1 VYCSKCGVNLAAGT
15 AFCGS
20 CGTPTGTPAAVIAR
34 PAGPLAYAGGPS
46 QAPYADPAGLVV
58 SRGFTYAGFWLRVVA
73 SLIDGVIMSIALC
86 VLLVPLFLLS
96 GFEAHIDEMVQRHG
110 QPDPA
115 IIVGLIG
122 VIFVFA
128 VVSVLIQWLY
138 HAYLESG
145 EKQATWGKQALGLY
159 VTDLMGHPITFG
171 RASGRFFAKMVTGMI
186 PLGIGYIMA
195 GFTERKQ
202 ALHDM
207 IASCLV
213 LRR

>member
-20 CGTPTGTPAAVIAR
+20 CGTPTGTPAAAIAR
-34 PAGPLAYAGGPS
+34 PSGPPSYVGGS
-46 QAPYADPAGLVV
+46 SHAAYADPAGLVV

-73 SLIDGVIMSIALC
+73 TLIDSVIMSIALG
-86 VLLVPLFLLS
+86 VLLVPLFLLT
-96 GFEAHIDEMVQRHG
+96 GMEAHIDGMVQHRG

-115 IIVGLIG
+115 LIVGLIAM
-122 VIFVFA
+122 ILVFA
-128 VVSVLIQWLY
+128 AVSVLIQWLY

-145 EKQATWGKQALGLY
+145 EKQGTWGKQALGLY
-159 VTDLMGHPITFG
+159 VTDLVGNPVTFG
-171 RASGRFFAKMVTGMI
+171 RASGRFFAKIITGMI

>member
-1 VYCSKCGVNLAAGT
+1 VYCSKCGANLAVGT

-20 CGTPTGTPAAVIAR
+20 CGTPTGTPAAAIAR
-34 PAGPLAYAGGPS
+34 PSAPPSYVGGSSHAG
-46 QAPYADPAGLVV
+46 YADPAGLVV

-73 SLIDGVIMSIALC
+73 ALIDGVIMGLALC
-86 VLLVPLFLLS
+86 VLLVPLFLLT
-96 GFEAHIDEMVQRHG
+96 GMGAQFDRMAEHRG
-110 QPDPA
+110 QPDPG
-115 IIVGLIG
+115 IIFGLIG
-122 VIFVFA
+122 MILVFA

-145 EKQATWGKQALGLY
+145 ERQGTWGKQALGLY
-159 VTDLMGHPITFG
+159 VTDLMGSPVTFG
-171 RASGRFFAKMVTGMI
+171 RASGRFFAKIVTGMI

>member
-1 VYCSKCGVNLAAGT
+1 VYCSKCGANLAAGT
-15 AFCGS
+15 GFCGS
-20 CGTPTGTPAAVIAR
+20 CGTPTGTPAAAIAH
-34 PAGPLAYAGGPS
+34 PAGPPAYAGGSS

-73 SLIDGVIMSIALC
+73 SLVDSVIMGIALC
-86 VLLVPLFLLS
+86 VLLVPLFLLT
-96 GFEAHIDEMVQRHG
+96 GFEARLGGMAQHHG

-115 IIVGLIG
+115 IIVGFIG
-122 VIFVFA
+122 MILVFA
-128 VVSVLIQWLY
+128 VVSVLVQWLY

-145 EKQATWGKQALGLY
+145 EKQATWGKRALGLY
-159 VTDLMGHPITFG
+159 VTDLTGKPTTFG
-171 RASGRFFAKMVTGMI
+171 RASGRFFAKMITGMI
-186 PLGIGYIMA
+186 PLGIGYVMA

>member
-1 VYCSKCGVNLAAGT
+1 MYCSKCGGNLAAGT

-20 CGTPTGTPAAVIAR
+20 CGTPTGTSAPAVAQPAAPSTYV
-34 PAGPLAYAGGPS
+34 GGS
-46 QAPYADPAGLVV
+46 THAAYADPAGLVA

-73 SLIDGVIMSIALC
+73 ALIDSVIVSIALC
-86 VLLVPLFLLS
+86 VLFVPLFFLTGAGALLS
-96 GFEAHIDEMVQRHG
+96 GMAVRHG

-115 IIVGLIG
+115 I
-122 VIFVFA
+122 VISFVATILVFA
-128 VVSVLIQWLY
+128 LLSVLAQWLY

-145 EKQATWGKQALGLY
+145 EKQGTWGKQALGLY
-159 VTDLMGHPITFG
+159 VTDLMGNPVTFG
-171 RASGRFFAKMVTGMI
+171 RASGRFFAKIVTGMI

-195 GFTERKQ
+195 GFTERRQ

>member
-1 VYCSKCGVNLAAGT
+1 VYCSKCGVNLTAGV

-20 CGTPTGTPAAVIAR
+20 CGTPTGTPAAAIAS
-34 PAGPLAYAGGPS
+34 PATLPAYVGGS
-46 QAPYADPAGLVV
+46 SRAPYADPAGLAV
-58 SRGFTYAGFWLRVVA
+58 SRGFSYAGFWLRVVA
-73 SLIDGVIMSIALC
+73 ALIDGVIMGIAGG
-86 VLLVPLFLLS
+86 VLFVPLFILT
-96 GFEAHIDEMVQRHG
+96 GAGAHLDGLAERHG
-110 QPDPA
+110 RPDPA
-115 IIVGLIG
+115 LIVGLIG
-122 VIFVFA
+122 MILVFA
-128 VVSVLIQWLY
+128 GVSLLIQWLY

-145 EKQATWGKQALGLY
+145 EMQATWGKQALGLY
-159 VTDLMGHPITFG
+159 VTDLLGNPTTFG
-171 RASGRFFAKMVTGMI
+171 RASGRFFAKIVTGMI

>member
-1 VYCSKCGVNLAAGT
+1 VYCSKCGVNLAAGA

-20 CGTPTGTPAAVIAR
+20 CGTPTGTPAAAIAR
-34 PAGPLAYAGGPS
+34 PAVSPSYAGGS
-46 QAPYADPAGLVV
+46 SHAVYADPAGLVV
-58 SRGFTYAGFWLRVVA
+58 SRGFSYAGFWPRVVA
-73 SLIDGVIMSIALC
+73 TLIDSGIMSLALG
-86 VLLVPLFLLS
+86 VLLIPLFFLS
-96 GFEAHIDEMVQRHG
+96 GTAAMIEAIVEHQD
-110 QPDPA
+110 QPDP
-115 IIVGLIG
+115 G
-122 VIFVFA
+122 VIISLISMILVLA
-128 VVSVLIQWLY
+128 SVSVLAQWLY

-145 EKQATWGKQALGLY
+145 EKQGTWGKQLMGLY
-159 VTDLMGHPITFG
+159 VTDLLGNPITFG
-171 RASGRFFAKMVTGMI
+171 RASGRFFAKIVTGMI

>member
-1 VYCSKCGVNLAAGT
+1 VYCSKCGVNLAAGA

-20 CGTPTGTPAAVIAR
+20 CGTPTGNPAAAIAR
-34 PAGPLAYAGGPS
+34 ASAPPSYIGGS
-46 QAPYADPAGLVV
+46 SHAAYADPAGLIA
-58 SRGFTYAGFWLRVVA
+58 SRGFSYAGFWLRVVA
-73 SLIDGVIMSIALC
+73 SLIDAVIMGFAGGILF
-86 VLLVPLFLLS
+86 VPLFFLTGL
-96 GFEAHIDEMVQRHG
+96 GAHINSLAERHG

-115 IIVGLIG
+115 FLVGLIG
-122 VIFVFA
+122 MILVFA
-128 VVSVLIQWLY
+128 TLSMLIQWLY

-145 EKQATWGKQALGLY
+145 EKQGTWGKQALGLY
-159 VTDLMGHPITFG
+159 VTDLMGNPITFG
-171 RASGRFFAKMVTGMI
+171 RASGRFFAKVVTGMI

>member
-1 VYCSKCGVNLAAGT
+1 MYCSKCGVNLAAGT

-20 CGTPTGTPAAVIAR
+20 CGTPTGTPAAAIAH
-34 PAGPLAYAGGPS
+34 PAGSLAYAGGSS

-58 SRGFTYAGFWLRVVA
+58 SRGFTYAGFWLRLA
-73 SLIDGVIMSIALC
+73 AALIDGVIMSVALC
-86 VLLVPLFLLS
+86 VLLVPLFLLT
-96 GFEAHIDEMVQRHG
+96 GFGAHLDGMVQRHG

-115 IIVGLIG
+115 LVVGLIG
-122 VIFVFA
+122 MIFVFA

-159 VTDLMGHPITFG
+159 VTDLMGNPVTFG

>member
-20 CGTPTGTPAAVIAR
+20 CGTPTGTPAAAIAR
-34 PAGPLAYAGGPS
+34 PSAPPSYVGGS
-46 QAPYADPAGLVV
+46 SHAAYADPAGLVV

-73 SLIDGVIMSIALC
+73 ALIDGVIMSIALG
-86 VLLVPLFLLS
+86 VLLVPLFLLT
-96 GFEAHIDEMVQRHG
+96 GMEAHIDEMVQHHG

-115 IIVGLIG
+115 LIVGLIAMI
-122 VIFVFA
+122 VVFA
-128 VVSVLIQWLY
+128 AVSVVIQWLY

-159 VTDLMGHPITFG
+159 VTDLMGNPITFG
-171 RASGRFFAKMVTGMI
+171 RASGRFFAKIITGMI

-195 GFTERKQ
+195 GFTERRQ

>member
-20 CGTPTGTPAAVIAR
+20 CGTPTGTPSVAIAR
-34 PAGPLAYAGGPS
+34 PAAPLAYVGGSS
-46 QAPYADPAGLVV
+46 QAAYADPAGLVV
-58 SRGFTYAGFWLRVVA
+58 SRGFAYAGFWLRVVA
-73 SLIDGVIMSIALC
+73 ALIDGVIMSIALC
-86 VLLVPLFLLS
+86 VLLVPVFLLT
-96 GFEAHIDEMVQRHG
+96 GFEAHIDGMVQRRG

-115 IIVGLIG
+115 VIVGLIG
-122 VIFVFA
+122 MILVFA
-128 VVSVLIQWLY
+128 LVSVLIQWLY

-159 VTDLMGHPITFG
+159 VTDLVGNPITFG

-202 ALHDM
+202 TLHDM

>member
-1 VYCSKCGVNLAAGT
+1 MYCSKCGTNLAADA

-20 CGTPTGTPAAVIAR
+20 CGTPAGR
-34 PAGPLAYAGGPS
+34 PAVALAQPVAPAYARAG
-46 QAPYADPAGLVV
+46 APVSYADPAGLVV
-58 SRGFTYAGFWLRVVA
+58 SRGFAYAGFWLRFVA
-73 SLIDGVIMSIALC
+73 ALIDGLIISLASV
-86 VLLVPLFLLS
+86 VLIIPLIFLT
-96 GFEAHIDEMVQRHG
+96 GFTASLEGLARSNG
-110 QPDPA
+110 RPDPA
-115 IIVGLIG
+115 LIG
-122 VIFVFA
+122 GFIMMLLVFSA
-128 VVSVLIQWLY
+128 ISVLMQWLY

-145 EKQATWGKQALGLY
+145 EKQATWGKQALGIY
-159 VTDLMGHPITFG
+159 VTDLMGNRVSFG
-171 RASGRFFAKMVTGMI
+171 RASGRFFGKIVTGMI

>member
-1 VYCSKCGVNLAAGT
+1 MYCSKCGGNLAAGT

-20 CGTPTGTPAAVIAR
+20 CGTPTGTSAPVVAR
-34 PAGPLAYAGGPS
+34 PAAPSTYVGGSTHAG
-46 QAPYADPAGLVV
+46 YADPAGLVA

-73 SLIDGVIMSIALC
+73 TLIDGVIVGMALC
-86 VLLVPLFLLS
+86 VLFVPLFFLTGTGALIS
-96 GFEAHIDEMVQRHG
+96 GMAVRHS

-115 IIVGLIG
+115 VIMSLIAT
-122 VIFVFA
+122 IFVFA
-128 VVSVLIQWLY
+128 LISILAQWLY
-138 HAYLESG
+138 YAYLESG

-159 VTDLMGHPITFG
+159 VTDLVGTPITFG
-171 RASGRFFAKMVTGMI
+171 RASGRFFARMVTRLI

>member
-1 VYCSKCGVNLAAGT
+1 MYCSKCGLNLAAGA

-34 PAGPLAYAGGPS
+34 PSVPPSYVGGSSHAG
-46 QAPYADPAGLVV
+46 YADPAGLVV
-58 SRGFTYAGFWLRVVA
+58 SRGFTYAGFWLRFVA
-73 SLIDGVIMSIALC
+73 ALIDGVIMSIAAG
-86 VLLVPLFLLS
+86 VLFVPLFLLT
-96 GFEAHIDEMVQRHG
+96 GLGAHIDGLTQGHG
-110 QPDPA
+110 RPDPA
-115 IIVGLIG
+115 LVVGFVGMIL
-122 VIFVFA
+122 VFA
-128 VVSVLIQWLY
+128 AISMLIQWLY

-159 VTDLMGHPITFG
+159 VTDLMGNPTTFG
-171 RASGRFFAKMVTGMI
+171 RASGRFFAKIVTGMI